1 MTSQKSY
8 NNLGKNVRDQLHKM
22 RSAILLLGVL
32 YLAAGPVWFL
42 LQMTSYPKYSSLPLL
57 STLYVGYFHVFY
69 FLALALGTVGGFYAT
84 RYQNVPQQSNFYHS
98 LPVTRQGLLSARILA
113 LVLVQVLLLIVVT
126 MVDVG
131 VVLVTASHVSGAL
144 AANLVGA
151 AGVNFCYIM
160 LVFLLALAVSLFAG
174 QLTANTIGQ
183 VLMTAVLHLSVP
195 FVAAVFMGIC
205 STFTSTVGNVGLL
218 EHLTRFNILTG
229 FMAMITSANDHINTL
244 NPGLVTAE
252 NAANFAP
259 QQLVWD
265 PAVTILYVVLAVVLF
280 VGAYVLY
287 NRRAVEKA
295 GDTLLY
301 PMVGNVIKALYVFLG
316 GVVCGLCFWIL
327 VAETMIG
334 FVIGAVIAMVVVHL
348 IAEMLYSMD
357 VDGVRRHYISSVVGL
372 AVALLLL
379 ARTGRLDL
387 LHRRG
392 CGFLN
397 GMLVGMYPLFFIGYT
412 TVGTLAFDRPDTPL
426 LPLPRILTFML
437 NMILVGVAEE
447 LVFRGIIAQTLLERY
462 GTARA
467 GVWKACL
474 VSGVL
479 FGAAHLSNLLGSAPF
494 GVLMQCVF
502 AASLGVMLA
511 AIYFRTGN
519 LWVTVFLHSAMDIA
533 AMLIGGLYG
542 TTSVAES
549 VSGYDAS
556 RLVSVAVYLIPT
568 VFLLRKKKLPEVQLY
583 WGGIVKN

>member
-1 MTSQKSY
+1 MLKRLRAAHPILYCILSEVLF
-8 NNLGKNVRDQLHKM
+8 LGSMVVFSLLATIGLAAAGADFDAM
-22 RSAILLLGVL
+22 DGYLLG
-32 YLAAGPVWFL
+32 
-42 LQMTSYPKYSSLPLL
+42 S
-57 STLYVGYFHVFY
+57 
-69 FLALALGTVGGFYAT
+69 
-84 RYQNVPQQSNFYHS
+84 
-98 LPVTRQGLLSARILA
+98 
-113 LVLVQVLLLIVVT
+113 VQE
-126 MVDVG
+126 
-131 VVLVTASHVSGAL
+131 A
-144 AANLVGA
+144 
-151 AGVNFCYIM
+151 
-160 LVFLLALAVSLFAG
+160 
-174 QLTANTIGQ
+174 
-183 VLMTAVLHLSVP
+183 
-195 FVAAVFMGIC
+195 
-205 STFTSTVGNVGLL
+205 
-218 EHLTRFNILTG
+218 
-229 FMAMITSANDHINTL
+229 
-244 NPGLVTAE
+244 
-252 NAANFAP
+252 
-259 QQLVWD
+259 
-265 PAVTILYVVLAVVLF
+265 
-280 VGAYVLY
+280 
-287 NRRAVEKA
+287 
-295 GDTLLY
+295 
-301 PMVGNVIKALYVFLG
+301 
-316 GVVCGLCFWIL
+316 
-327 VAETMIG
+327 
-334 FVIGAVIAMVVVHL
+334 
-348 IAEMLYSMD
+348 
-357 VDGVRRHYISSVVGL
+357 VGL

-412 TVGTLAFDRPDTPL
+412 TVGTLAFDRPDT
-426 LPLPRILTFML
+426 PLPRILTFML

-519 LWVTVFLHSAMDIA
+519 VWVTVFLHSAMDIA

-556 RLVSVAVYLIPT
+556 RLLSVAVYLIPT
-568 VFLLRKKKLPEVQLY
+568 MFLLRKKKLPEVQLY